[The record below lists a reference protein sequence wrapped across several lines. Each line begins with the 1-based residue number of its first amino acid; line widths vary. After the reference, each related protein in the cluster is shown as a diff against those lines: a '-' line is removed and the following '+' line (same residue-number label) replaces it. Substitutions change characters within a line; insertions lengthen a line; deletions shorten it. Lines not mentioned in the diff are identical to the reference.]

1 MSFPTNVTMP
11 IAAPYGVRVEYSL
24 GVSATSIGAPSPD
37 AALSGRGASGDEFLS
52 IPHEQ
57 YARWA
62 DGAHGPRGR
71 LRAGTSDPATQ
82 VRGVGAMMPVVSQLG
97 AIATVA
103 MNVMLTLRTTAG
115 ETSV

>member
-1 MSFPTNVTMP
+1 MHVGLM
-11 IAAPYGVRVEYSL
+11 AVRVL
-24 GVSATSIGAPSPD
+24 VVGSARAH
-37 AALSGRGASGDEFLS
+37 L
-52 IPHEQ
+52 IP
-57 YARWA
+57 R
-62 DGAHGPRGR
+62 P
-71 LRAGTSDPATQ
+71 Q